1 MAGVCTDRT
10 VALARRRKM
19 LVVDPEHGVESALKQ
34 LAIKEGWNFQEAP
47 DNQAVLA
54 LVKASEFDLIITGEE
69 TSASEDLALLRKIR
83 AVRPHIRMIIL
94 TKENTP
100 GEIVGCLKD
109 NAFSYFVAPIDTG
122 RLCDFVHMAL
132 TEPCWDDGIEVISA
146 TKRWIRLL
154 ARCTI
159 DTADRLVHFLRQS
172 NLPEIERDELSVAAH
187 ELLLNA
193 MEHGGRFDPNQYVEI
208 GYLRTRRAVACRI
221 KDPGTGFALDE
232 IRHAAINSTP
242 GDLFTHMAVR
252 EAQGIR
258 PGGFGILLAS
268 EQVDEVIYG
277 EKGNDVILIKY
288 LDTIHSEPAVQLNA
302 AASN

>member
-19 LVVDPEHGVESALKQ
+19 LVVDPEHGVESVLKQ

-109 NAFSYFVAPIDTG
+109 NA
-122 RLCDFVHMAL
+122 
-132 TEPCWDDGIEVISA
+132 
-146 TKRWIRLL
+146 
-154 ARCTI
+154 
-159 DTADRLVHFLRQS
+159 
-172 NLPEIERDELSVAAH
+172 
-187 ELLLNA
+187 
-193 MEHGGRFDPNQYVEI
+193 
-208 GYLRTRRAVACRI
+208 
-221 KDPGTGFALDE
+221 
-232 IRHAAINSTP
+232 
-242 GDLFTHMAVR
+242 
-252 EAQGIR
+252 
-258 PGGFGILLAS
+258 
-268 EQVDEVIYG
+268 
-277 EKGNDVILIKY
+277 
-288 LDTIHSEPAVQLNA
+288 
-302 AASN
+302 